1 MMRNEVFFAVWAWL
15 FPLTAN
21 FKIEGGKGDYI
32 KIISYIDFFPGG
44 GGHKKEDAWTFGFL
58 L

>member
-1 MMRNEVFFAVWAWL
+1 MVRNEGFFAVWAWL

-21 FKIEGGKGDYI
+21 FKNEGGKGDYI
-32 KIISYIDFFPGG
+32 EIIMYIDFFRG

>member
-1 MMRNEVFFAVWAWL
+1 MMGSEGFFAVWAWL

-32 KIISYIDFFPGG
+32 KIITYIDFFPGG
-44 GGHKKEDAWTFGFL
+44 A
-58 L
+58 